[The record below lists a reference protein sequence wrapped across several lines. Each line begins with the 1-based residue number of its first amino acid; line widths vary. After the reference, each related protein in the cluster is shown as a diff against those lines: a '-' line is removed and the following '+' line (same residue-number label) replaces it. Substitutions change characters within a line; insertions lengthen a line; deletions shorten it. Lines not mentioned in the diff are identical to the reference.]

1 MAPTPLPQA
10 PPMQIRTTKQA
21 MAASKGQQ
29 GVQRR
34 PIACHAAPQSAGA
47 PLPAMPK
54 LIDMA
59 PVDKAASKPRVFG
72 RRALMQGGLA
82 TVGLATC
89 PCCPQ
94 EAKADEWNYGEQSGP
109 KVWDG
114 VCAAGVRQS
123 PVNLPVA
130 ASTGGSAPSRYTCKF
145 GDIEFKYGNSERV
158 VVVNT
163 GHGTMQV
170 NFKPGNIATI
180 GGVDLELLQ
189 FHFHTPSEH
198 ALDGRRAPMEVHL
211 VHKVVATGGLA
222 VIGVMME
229 AGGALPNPAVQTAYV
244 FAPPGAKEQ
253 MAATRPVDP
262 QNLLPSDN
270 GKGHRPYVHYAG
282 SLTTPPCSEGVDW
295 FVMTQPIKVTDRQIL
310 DFMRYVGNGV
320 TYSQNSRPVQ
330 AINERKFK
338 YEL

>member
-1 MAPTPLPQA
+1 MAFQAKQTLPA
-10 PPMQIRTTKQA
+10 RTI
-21 MAASKGQQ
+21 SNG
-29 GVQRR
+29 
-34 PIACHAAPQSAGA
+34 AAPLAPRRVACRVPRSMRSFASSAEDA
-47 PLPAMPK
+47 PAQTEAFVPLKPTK
-54 LIDMA
+54 LIDMSSPA
-59 PVDKAASKPRVFG
+59 VS
-72 RRALMQGGLA
+72 RRTLLNGGLA

-89 PCCPQ
+89 PCCPG
-94 EAKADEWNYGEQSGP
+94 EAKAELWDYENTGP
-109 KVWDG
+109 NLWDG

-123 PVNLPVA
+123 PVNLPLGTVTA
-130 ASTGGSAPSRYTCKF
+130 AGAPTRYTCKF
-145 GDIEFKYGNSERV
+145 GDIDFKYGSQERV

-198 ALDGRRAPMEVHL
+198 AFDGRRAPMEVHL

-229 AGGALPNPAVQTAYV
+229 GGAAIPNPSVQTAYV
-244 FAPPGAKEQ
+244 FAPPGPKEQ
-253 MAATRPVDP
+253 MAATRPLDP
-262 QNLLPSDN
+262 MSLIPADN
-270 GKGHRPYVHYAG
+270 GRGHRPYMHYAG

-295 FVMTQPIKVTDRQIL
+295 FVLTEPIKVTEKQIL
-310 DFMRYVGNGV
+310 DFMRYVGNGL
-320 TYSQNSRPVQ
+320 TYAQNSRPVQ
-330 AINERKFK
+330 PVNDRKFK